1 MSASLS
7 TDPAAAA
14 DQEHAITSTSGRA
27 VYSQISRLEGPH
39 VFVRDREL
47 TSEFMG
53 HLTFTQ
59 MIYLTLTGR
68 DADADQA
75 RVLDAV
81 LVSLVD
87 HGVTGSSLAARMT
100 YRSAPDALQAAVAAG
115 LLNAG
120 GRVLGSME
128 GCGRLLSE
136 HAPGTNDPADVA
148 SAASQAVASYRSAG
162 RRIPGLG
169 HNLHEDGDLRAT
181 RLFDIAQEAGHRGR
195 YVALLEQVARQAG
208 EAAGKQ
214 LPINVTGAVAAVL
227 LEIGI
232 EWQMLRGF
240 GLMSRVVGLVAHV
253 AEERRT
259 GTVDALIRRLQHE
272 ETTAAPST
280 GTTGG

>member
-1 MSASLS
+1 MSDS
-7 TDPAAAA
+7 PANDHARAAGQ
-14 DQEHAITSTSGRA
+14 DRAITSTSGPA
-27 VYSQISRLEGPH
+27 VYSEISRLDGPYI
-39 VFVRDREL
+39 FVRDREL
-47 TSEFMG
+47 TNELMG
-53 HLTFTQ
+53 HLSFTQ

-68 DADADQA
+68 GADANQE

-128 GCGRLLSE
+128 GCGRLLAE
-136 HAPGTNDPADVA
+136 HVPTTNEWADVMQ
-148 SAASQAVASYRSAG
+148 AARVATASYRSAG
-162 RRIPGLG
+162 KRIPGLG
-169 HNLHEDGDLRAT
+169 HNLHEEGDLRAT
-181 RLFDIAQEAGHRGR
+181 RLFDIAEQAGHRGR
-195 YVALLEQVARQAG
+195 YVALLEEVARQAG
-208 EAAGKQ
+208 EASGKR

-232 EWQMLRGF
+232 EWEVLRGF

-253 AEERRT
+253 AEERHT
-259 GTVDALIRRLQHE
+259 GTVDALIRRLQE
-272 ETTAAPST
+272 SETSTPSAA
-280 GTTGG
+280 TTRGP